1 MYPTLVQG
9 EYAKDSIVT
18 QLEKANNDQLVD
30 VIILGRGGGSIED
43 LWPFNEEAVAHA
55 IYNSAI
61 PIISSVGHETDFTIS
76 DFVADLRAP
85 TPSGGAELAVPNQA
99 DLLQYLMQINNQNT
113 LSLKRLLKRKQDQ
126 LSNLQDSYVLRDP
139 MRITEGKSQTLDHL
153 IEKLELLNP
162 ISRVKES
169 KKDLSKFTENLQ
181 LHFKNVLTNKTNQ
194 YVLGINKLELLNP
207 LSIMKK
213 GYSVVQSDGVIIKSV
228 DDIEVDSNIDVL
240 LHDGKIEANVLR
252 KKKGR

>member
-1 MYPTLVQG
+1 
-9 EYAKDSIVT
+9 
-18 QLEKANNDQLVD
+18 
-30 VIILGRGGGSIED
+30 
-43 LWPFNEEAVAHA
+43 
-55 IYNSAI
+55 
-61 PIISSVGHETDFTIS
+61 
-76 DFVADLRAP
+76 
-85 TPSGGAELAVPNQA
+85 
-99 DLLQYLMQINNQNT
+99 
-113 LSLKRLLKRKQDQ
+113 
-126 LSNLQDSYVLRDP
+126 